1 MESNIQYAKC
11 GESDESGKF
20 DMTVC
25 AQLRYIAD
33 SVAHQ
38 FKKNQASYYKTKTW
52 IYQRH
57 AHVAFTSVQICRQ
70 ISDVTQ
76 LNVFANYTD

>member
-20 DMTVC
+20 DMMVC

-38 FKKNQASYYKTKTW
+38 FKK
-52 IYQRH
+52 
-57 AHVAFTSVQICRQ
+57 TSGFLLQDKKHEY
-70 ISDVTQ
+70 ISDMHM
-76 LNVFANYTD
+76 